1 VRSACLAKGFFQL
14 TNHGVAAELQ
24 DAVFEQA
31 RAFFALPLEEKMEIS
46 LSKSRSLFFQIAPLL
61 AGRHQKKNTHTCFS
75 ILYVG
80 VRYIYLYLFH
90 IECYFRPIP

>member
-31 RAFFALPLEEKMEIS
+31 RAFFALPLEEKMGIS
-46 LSKSRSLFFQIAPLL
+46 LSKSQSLFFQIAPLL
-61 AGRHQKKNTHTCFS
+61 AGRH
-75 ILYVG
+75 
-80 VRYIYLYLFH
+80 
-90 IECYFRPIP
+90 